1 MNNKK
6 KLIGTILGVV
16 AFVALVAG
24 VTYAWFT
31 WASEN
36 TTING
41 QSGCF
46 NIVYDKGT
54 DISGTL
60 TPSINYEGGVNTTVK
75 INISNACN
83 ITGEATIS
91 LNTNDETT
99 IPLTQGALKYAVYQ
113 GADEISTGTIS
124 QKGNIDLAT
133 VTLTRAATATTEY
146 TVYVWIDGS
155 LSDNSFVGTSYSG
168 YIHASATQT
177 EL

>member
-6 KLIGTILGVV
+6 KLWGTILGVV
-16 AFVALVAG
+16 AFIALIAG

-36 TTING
+36 TIING

-54 DISGTL
+54 DVSGTL
-60 TPSINYEGGVNTTVK
+60 TPSATYEGGVSATVK
-75 INISNACN
+75 INISNACD

-91 LNTNDETT
+91 LNTEETT
-99 IPLTQGALKYAVYQ
+99 TLDLAAGAVKYAVYQ
-113 GADEISTGTIS
+113 GASEVSTGTIS
-124 QKGNIDLAT
+124 STGDLELAT

-146 TVYVWIDGS
+146 TVYVWIDGA
-155 LSDNSFVGTSYSG
+155 LSDNSYTGKTYSG

-177 EL
+177 EV